1 MTHRGTSMADYG
13 TGVYGP
19 IPSGRPASM
28 DAAGI
33 KAGVGCVSTGVIPFP
48 AHHRTGTCRRG
59 LATFFVLGLSF
70 AALAAEPA
78 IDLARFDEP
87 AGSDELTQEVAQL
100 SRLIQG
106 KPTQAAPNAPRR

>member
-1 MTHRGTSMADYG
+1 MTHRGTSMANYG

-19 IPSGRPASM
+19 ILLGRPTDM
-28 DAAGI
+28 GAAGI

-48 AHHRTGTCRRG
+48 AHHRTGICRRV

-70 AALAAEPA
+70 AALAAESA

-87 AGSDELTQEVAQL
+87 ASSDEL
-100 SRLIQG
+100 
-106 KPTQAAPNAPRR
+106 